1 MVIRYHA
8 FIHVNIIFYGNIV
21 ITYNVLFALTV
32 RTGFKM
38 GALLLDIINT
48 HPGMNQ
54 QCHDVIHLF
63 FRRKR
68 LLALLAMGESKG
80 GALI

>member
-1 MVIRYHA
+1 
-8 FIHVNIIFYGNIV
+8 
-21 ITYNVLFALTV
+21 
-32 RTGFKM
+32 M